1 MTDGSP
7 VSPAAAGHQQKR
19 LRSAAWF
26 EGDDFDSFF
35 QRSMLKTEGL
45 TDDSINGRPVVG
57 IANTWSELTNCNA
70 HLRTLAEHVKRGVL
84 LAGGLPLEFPVISLS
99 EPLMKPT
106 TMMYRNLLSMD
117 VEECIAA
124 HPLDSVVLLAGC
136 DKTQPGCLMGAA
148 SADVPAL
155 MLTGGPML
163 NGHWRGRELG
173 SCSDCWHFYEQL
185 RAGTLSRED
194 WNDLEGSI
202 ARSHG
207 HCMTMGTASTMAC
220 VTEALGMTLPGGAA
234 IPADDSRRRA
244 FAERTGRRA
253 VELAWEGLRP
263 SQILTPHAFHNAI
276 RVTHA
281 LGGSTNALIHLIALA
296 RRVDVPLGLEHF
308 DELSEST
315 PWMVNVKPSGDRLME
330 AFYFAGGVPALMSE
344 LQELLELGAMTV
356 TGDTVKENLRTAAVL
371 DREVIASLKEPLSPT
386 GGLIVLKGTLS
397 PDGSVLKRTA
407 CDPRLLSHEGAAV
420 VFDGI
425 DDLARRI
432 DDPELE
438 VDPDSVLVLRNGGP
452 RGAPGMPEW
461 GALPIPR
468 KLLRAGVRDLV
479 RISDARMSGTSYGAI
494 VLHVAPESAVGGPL
508 ALVQD
513 GDRIRLDAANRRLD
527 LLVEDRELAQRREHW
542 HPPATRERR
551 GYRMLFHDHVL
562 QANEGC
568 DFDFL
573 RGSSPAVEE
582 ARTYG

>member
-1 MTDGSP
+1 MSTQGAQGEGS
-7 VSPAAAGHQQKR
+7 GRR

-26 EGDDFDSFF
+26 DGDDFDSFF
-35 QRSMLKTEGL
+35 QRSMLKTEGFSQ
-45 TDDSINGRPVVG
+45 DAISGRPIVG

-84 LAGGLPLEFPVISLS
+84 MAGGLPLEFPVISLS

-106 TMMYRNLLSMD
+106 TMLYRNLLSMD

-148 SADVPAL
+148 SANVPAL

-163 NGHWRGRELG
+163 NGHWRGRDLG

-185 RAGTLSRED
+185 RAGELSRQD
-194 WNDLEGSI
+194 WSQLEGSI

-220 VTEALGMTLPGGAA
+220 VTEALGMTLPGAAA

-244 FAERTGRRA
+244 MAEQVGHRA
-253 VELAWEGLRP
+253 VQLARNGPRP
-263 SQILTPHAFHNAI
+263 SEILTPEAFDNAV

-281 LGGSTNALIHLIALA
+281 LGGSTNAIIHLIALA
-296 RRVDVPLGLEHF
+296 RRAGVDLDLDRF

-315 PWMVNVKPSGDRLME
+315 PWLVNVKPSGDRLME

-344 LQELLELGAMTV
+344 LRDHLDLDALTV
-356 TGDTVKENLRTAAVL
+356 TGKTVGENIATAATT
-371 DREVIASLKEPLSPT
+371 DREVIATASDPLSST
-386 GGLIVLKGTLS
+386 GGLVVLRGSLA
-397 PDGSVLKRTA
+397 PGGSVLKRTA
-407 CDPRLLSHEGAAV
+407 CDARLLAHEGTAV
-420 VFDGI
+420 VFENI
-425 DDLARRI
+425 HDLAARV
-432 DDPELE
+432 DDPDLE
-438 VDPDSVLVLRNGGP
+438 IDPDSVMVLRNGGP
-452 RGAPGMPEW
+452 IGAPGMPEW

-494 VLHVAPESAVGGPL
+494 VLHVVPESAVGGPL

-513 GDRIRLDAANRRLD
+513 GDRVLLDANARRLD
-527 LLVEDRELAQRREHW
+527 LLVEERELQRRGEGFKRAS
-542 HPPATRERR
+542 PVETR
-551 GYRMLFHDHVL
+551 GYRKLYEEHVL
-562 QANEGC
+562 QADEGC

-573 RGSSPAVEE
+573 RGRSPVVEE
-582 ARTYG
+582 SRTYG